1 MKYITLKHLHIDGQ
15 KQIGFQY
22 SFDKVID
29 ALIKQVDG
37 IQWSEEFSMYYVKN
51 KKDNL
56 SYIFKLFKGI
66 AWVNTTYFFPNKP
79 VHNGAESLNV
89 QSFRE
94 RSIDPGYKACPE
106 SFLQKLELRKY
117 AFNTAKVYI
126 SCFES
131 FMNHYKEMELDGI
144 DENDIKIYLQYLVSK
159 GKSDS
164 YINQSINSIKF
175 YYEVVLGMPNRFYSV
190 ERPRRAQ
197 RLPQIL
203 DKSDVIR
210 MIGLVKNIKHKCI
223 ISLIY
228 SAGLRR
234 GELIHLKI
242 SDIDSKRMMLFIRG
256 AKGGKDRYS
265 ILSKSVLLD
274 LRRYFKEYMP
284 KEFLFEGP
292 NGNKYSASSI
302 RKILN
307 RACNKAGI
315 YKRVTPHTLRH
326 SFATHLLED
335 GVDLRYIQILLGH
348 NSSKT
353 TEIIYTH
360 VAKHALKGIKS
371 PLD

>member
-1 MKYITLKHLHIDGQ
+1 MKYITLKHLHIDGE

-51 KKDNL
+51 KKDNI

-66 AWVNTTYFFPNKP
+66 AWVNTKYFFPNKP
-79 VHNGAESLNV
+79 VHQGASSLSV

-94 RSIDPGYKACPE
+94 RKTIPGYRICPE

-117 AFNTAKVYI
+117 AYNTAKVYI

-131 FMNHYKEMELDGI
+131 FINHYTDMEIDDLD
-144 DENDIKIYLQYLVSK
+144 EQNIKIYLQYLVNEE
-159 GKSDS
+159 KSDS

-175 YYEVVLGMPNRFYSV
+175 YYEVVLGMPNRFYSID
-190 ERPRRAQ
+190 RPKRTLH
-197 RLPQIL
+197 LPQVL
-203 DKSDVIR
+203 DKSDVKR
-210 MIGLVKNIKHKCI
+210 MINAIVNIKHKCI

-228 SAGLRR
+228 SSGLRR
-234 GELIHLKI
+234 GELINLKI
-242 SDIDSKRMMLFIRG
+242 SDVDSKRMMLLIRG

-265 ILSKSVLLD
+265 LLSSAALLD
-274 LRRYFKEYMP
+274 LRTYFKAHKP
-284 KEFLFEGP
+284 KEYLFEGP
-292 NGNKYSASSI
+292 NGSPYSASSI

-307 RACNKAGI
+307 MACKRVGI
-315 YKRVTPHTLRH
+315 YKRVTPHILRY
-326 SFATHLLED
+326 SFATYLLED
-335 GVDLRYIQILLGH
+335 GVDLRYIQTLLGH

-353 TEIIYTH
+353 TEIYTH